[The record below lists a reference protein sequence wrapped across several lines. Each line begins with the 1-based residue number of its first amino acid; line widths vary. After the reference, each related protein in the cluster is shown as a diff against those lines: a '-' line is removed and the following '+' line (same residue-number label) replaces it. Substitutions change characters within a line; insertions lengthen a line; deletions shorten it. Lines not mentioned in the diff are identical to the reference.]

1 VDIAD
6 TGRVAAVT
14 PDEYRKACAFLDLP
28 HTGKDVPR
36 VLGITIWTSS
46 RYATGAVGVDRV
58 VERLLRAL
66 VSLKETRMALRS
78 LQDEV
83 ANAEARSERADRWPY
98 ADRPV

>member
-1 VDIAD
+1 M
-6 TGRVAAVT
+6 T
-14 PDEYRKACAFLDLP
+14 PDEYREACAFIGLQ
-28 HTGKDVPR
+28 HAGKDVPS
-36 VLGITIWTSS
+36 VLGITIWTSC
-46 RYATGAVGVDRV
+46 RYATGFVGVDSV

-66 VSLKETRMALRS
+66 VALKEARMALRS